1 MNKTAIVTGGTSGI
15 GKAAALALKN
25 DGWTVYELS
34 RRLTGTEG
42 INHIT
47 ADITDESGVAAAV
60 EQVVSAEGH
69 IDLVVNNAGFGISGA
84 VEFTDTEDAK
94 RLFDTDFF
102 GMVRINRLIIPI
114 MRKQGGGKIINISS
128 VAAPIPI
135 PFQTYYSAAK
145 AAVNSYTMAL
155 ANEVRPFKIGVCA
168 VQPGD
173 IKTGFTSARQKSTL
187 GDDVYGGRIARSVCR
202 MERDEQNGIS
212 PEVIGSLTAKI
223 ARKKRVKPLYTA
235 GISYKF
241 FIFLVHIL
249 PANILNRLVGSIY
262 AK

>member
-173 IKTGFTSARQKSTL
+173 IKTGFTSARQKNTL
-187 GDDVYGGRIARSVCR
+187 GDDVYSGRIARSVCR

-249 PANILNRLVGSIY
+249 PANILNRLVWFIY

>member
-47 ADITDESGVAAAV
+47 ANITDESGGAAAG

-173 IKTGFTSARQKSTL
+173 IKTGFTSARQKNTL

-212 PEVIGSLTAKI
+212 PEVIG
-223 ARKKRVKPLYTA
+223 VKPLYTA

-249 PANILNRLVGSIY
+249 PANILNRLVGFIY

>member
-173 IKTGFTSARQKSTL
+173 IKTGFTSARQKNTL
-187 GDDVYGGRIARSVCR
+187 GDDVYGGRIAAPSAVWNATSKTEFLRRLSAALR
-202 MERDEQNGIS
+202 QKLR
-212 PEVIGSLTAKI
+212 AKN
-223 ARKKRVKPLYTA
+223 A
-235 GISYKF
+235 
-241 FIFLVHIL
+241 
-249 PANILNRLVGSIY
+249 
-262 AK
+262 

>member
-145 AAVNSYTMAL
+145 AAALTTPGRGRLRISVSSRARYTSTAPAAPPATASMRRQGL
-155 ANEVRPFKIGVCA
+155 
-168 VQPGD
+168 
-173 IKTGFTSARQKSTL
+173 SARSR
-187 GDDVYGGRIARSVCR
+187 G
-202 MERDEQNGIS
+202 
-212 PEVIGSLTAKI
+212 
-223 ARKKRVKPLYTA
+223 
-235 GISYKF
+235 
-241 FIFLVHIL
+241 
-249 PANILNRLVGSIY
+249 
-262 AK
+262 

>member
-173 IKTGFTSARQKSTL
+173 IKTGFTSARQKNTL

-249 PANILNRLVGSIY
+249 PALGLNRLVGFIY

>member
-84 VEFTDTEDAK
+84 VEFTETKDAQ
-94 RLFDTDFF
+94 RLFDVNFF
-102 GMVRINRLIIPI
+102 GMVRMNRAILPL
-114 MRKQGGGKIINISS
+114 MRKQGNGHIVNLSS
-128 VAAPIPI
+128 VAAAAPI
-135 PFQTYYSAAK
+135 PFQTYYSAGK
-145 AAVNSYTMAL
+145 AAINSYTMAL
-155 ANEVRPFKIGVCA
+155 SNEVKPFGITVAA
-168 VQPGD
+168 VMPGD
-173 IKTGFTSARQKSTL
+173 IKTGFTAARQKSIV
-187 GDDVYGGRIARSVCR
+187 GDDIYGGRISRSVAG
-202 MERDEQNGIS
+202 MEKDEQTGMD
-212 PEVIGSLTAKI
+212 PAK
-223 ARKKRVKPLYTA
+223 AGEFVAKVALRNDRKPLHTIGFA
-235 GISYKF
+235 YKGAV
-241 FIFLVHIL
+241 FLTKVL
-249 PANILNRLVGSIY
+249 PARWLNGLIGMIY

>member
-15 GKAAALALKN
+15 GKASALALKN

-34 RRLTGTEG
+34 RRLTDTEG

-173 IKTGFTSARQKSTL
+173 IKTGFTSARQKNTL

-212 PEVIGSLTAKI
+212 P
-223 ARKKRVKPLYTA
+223 
-235 GISYKF
+235 
-241 FIFLVHIL
+241 
-249 PANILNRLVGSIY
+249 
-262 AK
+262 

>member
-173 IKTGFTSARQKSTL
+173 IKTGFTSARQKNTL

-249 PANILNRLVGSIY
+249 PANILNRLVGLIY

>member
-145 AAVNSYTMAL
+145 AAAGRRRRAKFSVSWVGSTMA
-155 ANEVRPFKIGVCA
+155 
-168 VQPGD
+168 
-173 IKTGFTSARQKSTL
+173 
-187 GDDVYGGRIARSVCR
+187 RSFR
-202 MERDEQNGIS
+202 R
-212 PEVIGSLTAKI
+212 
-223 ARKKRVKPLYTA
+223 
-235 GISYKF
+235 
-241 FIFLVHIL
+241 
-249 PANILNRLVGSIY
+249 
-262 AK
+262 